1 MMMFKREEGAVLV
14 VESAMIIQLVM
25 LMVVLFV
32 MSAILI
38 LQKNQLYYNVN
49 HALQMYV
56 KTVDKPQ
63 ALSVYAN
70 NNRWQEQVS
79 VENYLQLYKN
89 PRPYQQLFHQN
100 DNTVA
105 FSHLTHNAI
114 EKYTVG
120 NPLNEKINFTQTTRQ
135 LIRKVATVETT
146 YTFDVWDAVQENTL
160 LSGKINLRAPILATH
175 DFVRQVDFASE
186 LVAGKFVPLQQFKKL
201 SAVFGQLNDG
211 LRRLGGIR

>member
-1 MMMFKREEGAVLV
+1 MMLKREEGAVLV

-32 MSAILI
+32 MSAVLI

-70 NNRWQEQVS
+70 QNRWQEQVS
-79 VENYLQLYKN
+79 VEHYLQLYKN
-89 PRPYQQLFHQN
+89 PRPYRQLFYKH
-100 DNTVA
+100 DNSITL
-105 FSHLTHNAI
+105 SQLTHDAI
-114 EKYTVG
+114 EKHKVG
-120 NPLNEKINFTQTTRQ
+120 NSLNEQVNFTQMTRQ
-135 LIRKVATVETT
+135 LIRKVATVEAS
-146 YTFDVWDAVQENTL
+146 YSFNVWHAIQEDTL
-160 LSGKINLRAPILATH
+160 LSGKINLRAPILATN

-186 LVAGKFVPLQQFKKL
+186 LVNGKFIPLQQFKKL
-201 SAVFGQLNDG
+201 SGVFRQLNDG

>member
-1 MMMFKREEGAVLV
+1 MMFKREDGAVLV

-63 ALSVYAN
+63 TISVYAN
-70 NNRWQEQVS
+70 ENSWEKQMS
-79 VENYLQLYKN
+79 VENYLNLYN
-89 PRPYQQLFHQN
+89 SPRPYRQLFYKN
-100 DNTVA
+100 DNSVA
-105 FSHLTHNAI
+105 FSKLTHDSI
-114 EKYTVG
+114 EKYTIG
-120 NPLNEKINFTQTTRQ
+120 NTLNEQVNFAQTTRQ
-135 LIRKVATVETT
+135 LIRKIATVETS
-146 YTFDVWDAVQENTL
+146 YSFNVWTAIQEDTV
-160 LSGKINLRAPILATH
+160 LSGKINLRAPILAIN

-186 LVAGKFVPLQQFKKL
+186 IVTGQFVPLQQFKKL
-201 SAVFGQLNDG
+201 SGLFSQLNDG
-211 LRRLGGIR
+211 LRHLGGIR